1 MAKELESLCA
11 CLALDIEFGLD
22 RTGKLYLF
30 QVRRMARA
38 RHWHPVTER
47 RVARQLEFVERF
59 VQECSLPREGVVG
72 ERTILAIMP
81 DWNPAELIG
90 TTPQPLSSSLYRT
103 LITRST
109 WREARAEMGY
119 QELGDGELMYL
130 INSHP
135 YIDVR
140 MSFNSFLPEGLD
152 RDTGGKL
159 VSAWMNRLESCPELH
174 DKIEF
179 DIVPT
184 CLDFCFEH
192 DFSERYPNILS
203 TAEREQYT
211 QALRILTR
219 NAIGP
224 KQDSTLDR
232 ALELAAQ
239 LDALRL
245 TDVNH
250 AEPHAFLVRAS
261 HLLKACRRLG
271 VKPFA
276 VAARHA
282 FIAEALLRSA
292 VRRNGLRQERLDEF
306 KRSIRTITG
315 NIVNEYSQVCHGE
328 ISREDFLTRYGHL
341 RPGTY
346 EITSLRYDERD
357 DLFHDQAPQLAH
369 STTPVFSMNEDEC
382 TAIDGLLRECGLD
395 VLNSRQLLAYAGRAI
410 AAREQIKFIF
420 SRTLSNA
427 LSDLVSWGEK
437 IGLSREDLSFLDWA
451 SIESSLTVPPMD
463 FLDRHYLAQVAASRI
478 QMEAAH
484 EFKLAHIIFS
494 VRDIYVATL
503 NRSIPNFVGTGA
515 ASGRIVKLTAEMSA
529 RVNIQGMIVC
539 IENADPGFDWIFT
552 QHPAALV
559 TRFGGANSH
568 MAIRCA
574 EFGLPAAIGCG
585 DSLYAR
591 LTQAGAAELNCA
603 EKILRPLHAK

>member
-1 MAKELESLCA
+1 M
-11 CLALDIEFGLD
+11 
-22 RTGKLYLF
+22 
-30 QVRRMARA
+30 
-38 RHWHPVTER
+38 
-47 RVARQLEFVERF
+47 
-59 VQECSLPREGVVG
+59 
-72 ERTILAIMP
+72 
-81 DWNPAELIG
+81 
-90 TTPQPLSSSLYRT
+90 
-103 LITRST
+103 
-109 WREARAEMGY
+109 
-119 QELGDGELMYL
+119 
-130 INSHP
+130 
-135 YIDVR
+135 
-140 MSFNSFLPEGLD
+140 
-152 RDTGGKL
+152 
-159 VSAWMNRLESCPELH
+159 
-174 DKIEF
+174 
-179 DIVPT
+179 
-184 CLDFCFEH
+184 
-192 DFSERYPNILS
+192 
-203 TAEREQYT
+203 
-211 QALRILTR
+211 
-219 NAIGP
+219 
-224 KQDSTLDR
+224 
-232 ALELAAQ
+232 
-239 LDALRL
+239 
-245 TDVNH
+245 
-250 AEPHAFLVRAS
+250 
-261 HLLKACRRLG
+261 
-271 VKPFA
+271 
-276 VAARHA
+276 
-282 FIAEALLRSA
+282 RSA

-395 VLNSRQLLAYAGRAI
+395 VLNSRQLLAYAARAI